1 MGKEI
6 NYLERR
12 KKSGFFFSLDSF
24 MGLILFILTLALVY
38 SFFIGSHSLEQEFF
52 ISEDFLNIFT
62 NVKVSDIDTSRY
74 SGIKCLIDNNI
85 IKDTNLIILEEASI
99 LQEKNKDYAKY
110 FITDLTYQNPASN
123 PVVVPPECSSVD
135 PFPTDKGLVPVQ
147 YDIDILLPVSVYEK
161 TTSDV
166 STAVLTRQ
174 RLISKPETPTTSSTT
189 STTL

>member
-74 SGIKCLIDNNI
+74 SVIENQINTNV
-85 IKDTNLIILEEASI
+85 IKDTNLLLVEEVSI
-99 LQEKNKDYAKY
+99 LYN
-110 FITDLTYQNPASN
+110 QNPQDSKDFIN
-123 PVVVPPECSSVD
+123 NLVYEDIV
-135 PFPTDKGLVPVQ
+135 TKKGLIPIQ
-147 YDIDILLPVSVYEK
+147 YDIDLLFNKLSLYPEK
-161 TTSDV
+161 NADTS
-166 STAVLTRQ
+166 SAVITRQ
-174 RLISKPETPTTSSTT
+174 RLVSIPLTTTT
-189 STTL
+189 TTTT